1 MIDAGVNIFTLGS
14 PVILLQL
21 NNITATVFKTIFF
34 KITFN
39 FVKGEKLVPEL
50 HLLVVLILTN
60 LKSNISINA
69 PKKYHI

>member
-1 MIDAGVNIFTLGS
+1 MIDAGVNIFSLGC
-14 PVILLQL
+14 PVIQL
-21 NNITATVFKTIFF
+21 NNIAATVFKTIFF

-50 HLLVVLILTN
+50 HLLVVLFWTN
-60 LKSNISINA
+60 LKSNININA